1 MPRAKSDTTELK
13 TRIKAL
19 EKLVHQDGLV
29 IAKMQKQ
36 LYKGIHEVREGIS
49 NTGLDD
55 WADATESI
63 LLSVANGS
71 VK

>member
-1 MPRAKSDTTELK
+1 MARPKSDTTELK
-13 TRIKAL
+13 K
-19 EKLVHQDGLV
+19 KLKEYEQLIHQDGLV

-36 LYKGIHEVREGIS
+36 LYKGIYEVREGIS

-63 LLSVANGS
+63 LLSVANGT